1 MGGVKRNCTKTPK
14 QLINMKKKWTVRE
27 KQILTRYWEF
37 KVEAETEEEA
47 KRLVRNAEVSED
59 DFWTTED
66 SIVID
71 EVDEID
77 E

>member
-1 MGGVKRNCTKTPK
+1 
-14 QLINMKKKWTVRE
+14 MKKKWIVRE

>member
-14 QLINMKKKWTVRE
+14 QLINMKKKWIVRE